1 MQQLIENGPVRDDF
15 VNALKELDSFVDVTV
30 DDLMELNARANKYA
44 RLRATAGR
52 RVDSLMSQPVTAVT
66 PACSLA
72 EAAHLMVT
80 RRISGLPVV
89 DEEERLV
96 GVVTEADFLRAV
108 GVPCHHP
115 THSLWQTLEAMF
127 AHHAVVVEPAGTVSE
142 LMVTDVV
149 SVGPQQTAHDVLDVM
164 KKNRIKRVV
173 VCDDD
178 RHVVGMVTR
187 SDLVRVFFD
196 RFAAT
201 DTEPGCGERG
211 S

>member
-1 MQQLIENGPVRDDF
+1 MRLLLENGPVRDDF
-15 VNALKELDSFVDVTV
+15 VSALKEMDGFVDVSV
-30 DDLMELNARANKYA
+30 DDLMKLNAKAQRYA
-44 RLRATAGR
+44 RLRATGGR
-52 RVDSLMSQPVTAVT
+52 RVGSLMSQPVTTVS
-66 PACSLA
+66 PAHSLA

-89 DEEERLV
+89 DEQDRLV

-108 GVPCHHP
+108 GVPSHHP

-127 AHHAVVVEPAGTVSE
+127 AHDAVAVEPSGTISE

-149 SVGPQQTAHDVLDVM
+149 TVGPQQTAHDVLEVM
-164 KKNRIKRVV
+164 KKNRIKRVI
-173 VCDDD
+173 VCDAD

-196 RFAAT
+196 RFAST
-201 DTEPGCGERG
+201 GDEPA
-211 S
+211 